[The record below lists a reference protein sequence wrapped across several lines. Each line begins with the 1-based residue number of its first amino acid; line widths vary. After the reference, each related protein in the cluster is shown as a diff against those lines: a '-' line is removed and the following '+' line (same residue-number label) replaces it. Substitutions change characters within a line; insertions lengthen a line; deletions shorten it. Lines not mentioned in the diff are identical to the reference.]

1 MTAAEG
7 MLREAHEADT
17 VVQRYR
23 VAPKR
28 EGMPVMPSRR
38 SLPGGRTI
46 TGRVNLVPQ
55 EDPLAGTGYVNL
67 VPQEWRLAGTGH
79 VNLVPQECPL
89 AGTGYVNLMPQE
101 CPLAGT
107 GRAAR
112 PSNVG

>member
-28 EGMPVMPSRR
+28 ERMPVMPSRR
-38 SLPGGRTI
+38 SLPGGRPI
-46 TGRVNLVPQ
+46 TGYVNLMPL
-55 EDPLAGTGYVNL
+55 ECPLAGTGYVNL
-67 VPQEWRLAGTGH
+67 M
-79 VNLVPQECPL
+79 PQECPL